1 MTIDV
6 DKPRS
11 LDIPKDYDKSTW
23 AFGYNNGQY
32 GKNVVYWVPERR
44 FRSKHSGPFWRV
56 GLKKP
61 LSDYVL
67 TGITLSEVNYDE
79 VNNRERSRKA
89 IPLTSNSRNDFIASQ
104 FPKLADSYDL
114 TGFAYAIAKDD
125 PRKCD
130 SHIEIK
136 YHFKRK

>member
-1 MTIDV
+1 MMTIDV

-32 GKNVVYWVPERR
+32 GKN
-44 FRSKHSGPFWRV
+44 
-56 GLKKP
+56 
-61 LSDYVL
+61 
-67 TGITLSEVNYDE
+67 
-79 VNNRERSRKA
+79 
-89 IPLTSNSRNDFIASQ
+89 
-104 FPKLADSYDL
+104 
-114 TGFAYAIAKDD
+114 YAIAKDD